1 MNGLHSEEL
10 AYEIRKNAIKM
21 VNHARAS
28 HIGGILSC
36 ADIIA
41 VLYSGVAHVNPQNP
55 KAPERDR
62 IILSKG
68 HNGAAIYVALA
79 KLGFFDEELLKTY
92 GDNGGIF
99 SCHISHKEVPGV
111 EISTGSLGQGVC
123 VACGMAIAAK
133 RKYETHKV
141 YAVVGDGE
149 CDEGSVWEMALLAA
163 QQKLDNFTVI
173 IDRNY
178 HQAMGRI
185 ENVVNTEPFADKW
198 RAFGWHVINVDDG
211 NSHEQ
216 LKFAFDEDSCGKP
229 KVIIAK
235 TVKGKGVSFMEDNL
249 LWHYRDPQGDDFE
262 NALKEVEENYAQSCN
277 K

>member
-1 MNGLHSEEL
+1 MNGLRSEEL
-10 AYEIRKNAIKM
+10 AYGIRKNAIKM

-41 VLYSGVAHVNPQNP
+41 VLYSEVAHVNPQNP

-133 RKYETHKV
+133 RKHETHKV
-141 YAVVGDGE
+141 YAIVGDGE

-173 IDRNY
+173 VDRNY

-185 ENVVNTEPFADKW
+185 ESVVNTEPFADKW

>member
-1 MNGLHSEEL
+1 MRSEEL

-41 VLYSGVAHVNPQNP
+41 VLYSEVAHVNPQNP

-133 RKYETHKV
+133 RKHETHKV
-141 YAVVGDGE
+141 YAIVGDGE

-173 IDRNY
+173 VDRNY

-185 ENVVNTEPFADKW
+185 ESVVNTEPFADKW

>member
-1 MNGLHSEEL
+1 MRSEEL

-41 VLYSGVAHVNPQNP
+41 VLYSEVAHVNPQNP
-55 KAPERDR
+55 KTPKRDR

-79 KLGFFDEELLKTY
+79 KLGFFDEELLQTY

-133 RKYETHKV
+133 RKHETHKV
-141 YAVVGDGE
+141 YAIVGDGE

-173 IDRNY
+173 VDRNY

-185 ENVVNTEPFADKW
+185 ESVVNTEPFADKW

-216 LKFAFDEDSCGKP
+216 LKFAFDENSCGKP

>member
-1 MNGLHSEEL
+1 MNGLRSEEL

-41 VLYSGVAHVNPQNP
+41 VLYSEVAHVNPQNP
-55 KAPERDR
+55 KTPKRDR

-173 IDRNY
+173 VDRNY

>member
-1 MNGLHSEEL
+1 MRSEEL
-10 AYEIRKNAIKM
+10 ADEIRKNAIKM

-41 VLYSGVAHVNPQNP
+41 VLYSEVAHVNPQNP
-55 KAPERDR
+55 KTPKRDR

-68 HNGAAIYVALA
+68 HNGAAIYGALA

-133 RKYETHKV
+133 RKHETHKV
-141 YAVVGDGE
+141 YAIVGDGE

-173 IDRNY
+173 VDRNY

-185 ENVVNTEPFADKW
+185 ESVVNTEPFADKW

-216 LKFAFDEDSCGKP
+216 LKFAFDENSCGKP